1 MLEHKCTYG
10 WVQVSAGRSRRVCID
25 NSAEHRKAVHEEYR
39 HTHGIIGG
47 DPTRWD
53 AERAK
58 KVYGTAEF
66 KAHVDLQS
74 PVAAKEWPGYI
85 TTGSNQGPAPFST
98 LRERRQYMARY
109 GFEEG

>member
-1 MLEHKCTYG
+1 MAHKCTFG

-25 NSAEHRKAVHEEYR
+25 TSEEHRAASHPDLTP
-39 HTHGIIGG
+39 THAIIGG

-58 KVYGTAEF
+58 KVYGLQELT
-66 KAHVDLQS
+66 AHVDLQD

-85 TTGSNQGPAPFST
+85 TSGPNQGPRPFST
-98 LRERRQYMARY
+98 LRERRSYMARY
-109 GFEEG
+109 GFSEG